1 MFPGAEKRSEEG
13 EQIMPPGLWI
23 KQLPFADD
31 IREPPETNLVR
42 APDEVTDAMRVIVQ
56 QLQLPK
62 AVYDPS
68 KYPNPSLQWFFKILQ
83 ALALEEDIPEK
94 SEDKTLPRWRQI
106 HKRAG
111 QYVVEFGNK
120 LDQAYQQ
127 WQKDNAGHIHPTTNG
142 GAKRLQPAASASSKK
157 IKHEDGDDT
166 GPTEEEMH
174 SAYEKDAIN
183 KFTVVHLKAF
193 LQNKGRSTAGKETR
207 SGGCCHQV
215 LRGRG

>member
-1 MFPGAEKRSEEG
+1 
-13 EQIMPPGLWI
+13 LWI

-83 ALALEEDIPEK
+83 ALALEEDLPEK
-94 SEDKTLPRWRQI
+94 GEDKTLPRWRQI

-111 QYVVEFGNK
+111 QYVVEFGDK
-120 LDQAYQQ
+120 LDQAYRQ
-127 WQKDNAGHIHPTTNG
+127 WQKDNAGQIHSTSTG
-142 GAKRLQPAASASSKK
+142 GAKRSKPSSSRDTSKRVK
-157 IKHEDGDDT
+157 QEDGDDT
-166 GPTEEEMH
+166 GPTEEEMRM
-174 SAYEKDAIN
+174 AYEKDAIS
-183 KFTVVHLKAF
+183 KYTVAHLRAF
-193 LQNKGRSTAGKETR
+193 LQGKGLSTTGKKSDLVDAVTRYFETR
-207 SGGCCHQV
+207 MNV
-215 LRGRG
+215 D